1 MIIQAKAVQLVEK
14 SSGNVLKTFK
24 TDCADFF
31 NISET
36 AIRKRL
42 KKETQF
48 EFEYS

>member
-1 MIIQAKAVQLVEK
+1 M
-14 SSGNVLKTFK
+14 SSGNVLKIFK
-24 TDCADFF
+24 TQTDCADFF

-48 EFEYS
+48 EFKGLAVYLIRVKNN